1 MAQSISIETRSWECV
16 KSHGSRV
23 STKENQPDAPDEDSP
38 VEEKTNMK
46 MNKGK
51 LHVWWSCGD
60 PCRSYL
66 LIFPNVIVL
75 KDFWMP

>member
-1 MAQSISIETRSWECV
+1 MARSISIETRSWECV
-16 KSHGSRV
+16 KSHGSQV

-51 LHVWWSCGD
+51 LHV
-60 PCRSYL
+60 
-66 LIFPNVIVL
+66 
-75 KDFWMP
+75 